1 MAIAS
6 SINPN
11 VILPGGYAP
20 GDYSLINNQ
29 EHQFNFTTSSH
40 IEYFIY
46 DPYLTLVY
54 ENYNYKS
61 YTTTPASPSLTT
73 TGSSFSSLDYEPGG
87 DFSSFAPSNQGKFYS
102 YYSFLEN
109 EIGNSGFQ
117 LYISEIS
124 SDRKEIKLLS
134 NTLSSLSIIDQA
146 QNFINKRDS
155 SEYFLDFY
163 LNLSKN
169 NLIIANNIKLQDDNP
184 AEPSVLIKLYQS
196 LPPSVSL
203 NTGCWVCTSIS
214 EPKAYSIELSPP
226 PITYENRNY
235 IQGPNFNLPIKDQ
248 VNNSTQNL
256 SYNDLIAYNAT
267 SSLDQLNSLMD
278 SSSLSINVDYTD
290 FNNFIHFSTAQTR
303 LENFQYKVGLLE
315 SYSSSIS
322 ELNSVTSSTTSII
335 ILENKVSDI
344 ITNFDKYE
352 YFLYYTSGSSKTWPK
367 TTNVKP
373 YKLAKVTSSLA
384 LTWLGS
390 TNEQSSNFGGML
402 LSSSNYDNANK
413 DQLLKAIPEYLRDD
427 LANKPYELFVDM
439 VAQYY
444 DNVWVYTK
452 DITQKYNA
460 DNRLDYGVS
469 KDLVANAIRDFGVK
483 LYQNNFSQYDLYS
496 AFLGNITESPYYPF
510 SNITGSGAA
519 FWDLAYWNFSN
530 WNSTGSAASAPTGYE
545 YLTELV
551 LQPFTQMSMDDVN
564 KSLYKRIYHNIP
576 YLLKSKGT
584 IAGLRALIT
593 SYGIP
598 DTILKISEFGGKDKV
613 NENDWDYYF
622 NKFNY
627 SFNTTGSNFISSSWE
642 INTQF
647 NYTYDTPGTVEFRF
661 KTDGLPDTRV
671 SQSLWYTEENS
682 VINKA
687 LVLEYTGSGL
697 NSGSY
702 SGSLIN
708 IPHSGS
714 IKDPYYQY
722 GTLKYIAN
730 PNTVN
735 EVSCSV
741 YLPFFDGGWWSVMVR
756 EDGFDTNVKYIAT
769 EDYDFILT
777 EGGSYV
783 INDSSG
789 IPTGLG
795 TSSLFAANKI
805 YNGKD
810 GTKIGFNSSD
820 TLTDPTISGSWL
832 SGSNSYFAR
841 GVNLSSTYQDFSGS
855 LQEIRY
861 YNVALGTTRF
871 EDYTM
876 NPLSTEGNSLNSS
889 PNELVFRASLGSEL
903 DISDTLT
910 GTSIHPKVTGSW
922 ATTSSFTTNSNYI
935 FNDTAS
941 FIPNNEYYF
950 LDQFPAGIKNRITD
964 KVRYEDNVVPTGD
977 TLSPFRRVT
986 QQTEAS
992 ASYTENINLLEVAF
1006 SPQNEI
1012 NDDIISQLGY
1022 FNIGD
1027 YIGDPRQRSS
1037 SLQLYPDLNS
1047 LSEDYFKKYI
1057 KNYDLVDF
1065 IRLIKFFDNSLF
1077 KMIKDFIPARTSL
1090 ASGIVIKQHLLERNK
1105 YPQPQVSNPL
1115 DLQLTSSIGPLVIPE
1130 GGPGGMFNKFNSITT
1145 SPSGS
1150 SGLGPDNPFDITQSW
1165 NETFSVLSGSV
1176 TKLNDS
1182 QHEFYDGEFSGSVI
1196 TVTTQ
1201 SLSPFNL
1208 KYLDE
1213 DKYLTT
1219 YYSSSFYTYITTPSP
1234 STFLNDK
1241 TIVGDGEIL
1250 LYYI

>member
-1 MAIAS
+1 
-6 SINPN
+6 
-11 VILPGGYAP
+11 
-20 GDYSLINNQ
+20 
-29 EHQFNFTTSSH
+29 
-40 IEYFIY
+40 
-46 DPYLTLVY
+46 
-54 ENYNYKS
+54 
-61 YTTTPASPSLTT
+61 
-73 TGSSFSSLDYEPGG
+73 
-87 DFSSFAPSNQGKFYS
+87 
-102 YYSFLEN
+102 
-109 EIGNSGFQ
+109 
-117 LYISEIS
+117 
-124 SDRKEIKLLS
+124 
-134 NTLSSLSIIDQA
+134 
-146 QNFINKRDS
+146 
-155 SEYFLDFY
+155 
-163 LNLSKN
+163 
-169 NLIIANNIKLQDDNP
+169 
-184 AEPSVLIKLYQS
+184 
-196 LPPSVSL
+196 
-203 NTGCWVCTSIS
+203 
-214 EPKAYSIELSPP
+214 
-226 PITYENRNY
+226 
-235 IQGPNFNLPIKDQ
+235 
-248 VNNSTQNL
+248 
-256 SYNDLIAYNAT
+256 
-267 SSLDQLNSLMD
+267 MD